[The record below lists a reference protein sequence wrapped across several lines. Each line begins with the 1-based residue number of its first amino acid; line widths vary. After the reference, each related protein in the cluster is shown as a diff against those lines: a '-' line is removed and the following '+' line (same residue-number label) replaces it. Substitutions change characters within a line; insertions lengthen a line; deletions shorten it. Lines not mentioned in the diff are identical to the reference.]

1 MKYYVNVA
9 LSESRSIY
17 SLYGIVYADPATM
30 FQLHRKQRHTH
41 NAFLWN
47 VNDQTAS
54 ASAQRTFWPTSP
66 LTRSKSAWPVLIMI
80 GSAGFLLA
88 FCWGWIDW
96 KCPNCSELRKPQW
109 NWLHCPCYTPAIAQ
123 STSRFS
129 FLESCRSLKRL
140 SVEERRKLCW
150 DDRRLPWRSS
160 WGQQCVQSGCV
171 CGCLWTKNWNMV

>member
-1 MKYYVNVA
+1 MRIQPQCFNSTA
-9 LSESRSIY
+9 SN
-17 SLYGIVYADPATM
+17 D
-30 FQLHRKQRHTH
+30 TH

-47 VNDQTAS
+47 VDDQTAS

-96 KCPNCSELRKPQW
+96 KCPNCSELRKLQW

-160 WGQQCVQSGCV
+160 WGQQCFQSGCV
-171 CGCLWTKNWNMV
+171 CGCLWTKNWNISLDLFSLLLCEVFSNTNRI